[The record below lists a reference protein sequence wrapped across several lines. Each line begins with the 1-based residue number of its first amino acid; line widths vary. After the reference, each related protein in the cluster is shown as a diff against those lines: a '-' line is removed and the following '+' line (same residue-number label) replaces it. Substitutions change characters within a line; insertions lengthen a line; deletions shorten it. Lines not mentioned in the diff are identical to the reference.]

1 MLSPEPPRHDTDSRR
16 LQIAASA
23 RALIAERGFEGL
35 RTRDIAERVGI
46 NVATLHYHVPSKEA
60 LVELV
65 AGSLRD
71 QFRAQSERNPR
82 AGLTP
87 LEVLRLEF
95 ADFRETLTDDPAT
108 FLVLQELSAR
118 ARRDERIDAIMRPL
132 QSYWHAQIAEILSA
146 GRADGSFRPDLDPAA
161 AAAMVIGAMIGAQ
174 RHPHDPPAFFD
185 RIAAEL
191 ERALLNPA
199 STPPG
204 KAR

>member
-1 MLSPEPPRHDTDSRR
+1 MTADPARHDTDSRR
-16 LQIAASA
+16 LQIAAAA

-82 AGLTP
+82 AGLSP

-95 ADFRETLTDDPAT
+95 ADFRETLADDPAT

-132 QSYWHAQIAEILSA
+132 QSYWHAQIAEILAA

-161 AAAMVIGAMIGAQ
+161 AAAMVIGAMVGAQ
-174 RHPHDPPAFFD
+174 RHPHDPLAFFD

-204 KAR
+204 QKR